1 MVDRQVKNP
10 EVIEILSDSDNSVN
24 SDPSD
29 SDFVPDSDSSTSGE
43 SSSVSSSESYN
54 SLVEEISALEEQ
66 INSKFKNK
74 LNNPFQRYLQLRIE
88 QELLKRGLEISKE
101 ET

>member
-1 MVDRQVKNP
+1 MVEIQVKNP

-43 SSSVSSSESYN
+43 SSSVSSSDSYN
-54 SLVEEISALEEQ
+54 ILVEEISALEEQ

-74 LNNPFQRYLQLRIE
+74 LNNPFQRYLQLRID